1 MWDIRKTKDF
11 GQPKAQ
17 WGREYYAKDGMG
29 WYVPVLFVPYFEWES
44 RGVVPKWDRS
54 GPKLKRIGNRRIT
67 SAHVI
72 WGGIRRIWADLP
84 RIIRKEWYC
93 DA

>member
-29 WYVPVLFVPYFEWES
+29 WYVPVLFVPYFEWRS
-44 RGVVPKWDRS
+44 SFMGKVTRRPVWQVLKAGVRDV
-54 GPKLKRIGNRRIT
+54 
-67 SAHVI
+67 
-72 WGGIRRIWADLP
+72 WADLP
-84 RIIRKEWYC
+84 RIMRKQWYC
-93 DA
+93 EEA